1 MRSWQTTYM
10 IFDNQ
15 AKIWGGSIVG
25 LGPSFLGYLRLKYCL
40 DALRCTQGNILDVGC
55 GGGGFAASVK
65 TYRPDLNI
73 YAIDVNK
80 RAVFSASKKFP
91 EVHFKTASVYTLPYL
106 KQYFDAVIGEDV
118 LEHLDDPQKA
128 LKEIHRVLK
137 PRGVFHVFVPLEG
150 EWYTLH
156 NLLYKFGWKAK
167 ERLAGHVTQFKI
179 QNLKLKIEKFGFKV
193 LSVKYSVH
201 LFGQIID
208 VGYFSFLSLFKQYLN
223 IGLEEKLESWP
234 SVLRLA
240 KNLLTVAVNYESI
253 LFQKIPGA
261 GVHITVVKK

>member
-1 MRSWQTTYM
+1 MSPLETPENSLFIMDLTGTGQLKETGLWVRSWQTTYM

-80 RAVFSASKKFP
+80 RAVFSASK
-91 EVHFKTASVYTLPYL
+91 
-106 KQYFDAVIGEDV
+106 
-118 LEHLDDPQKA
+118 
-128 LKEIHRVLK
+128 EIHRVLK

-156 NLLYKFGWKAK
+156 NLLYKFGGKAK
-167 ERLAGHVTQFKI
+167 VFCLPPEFV
-179 QNLKLKIEKFGFKV
+179 
-193 LSVKYSVH
+193 
-201 LFGQIID
+201 
-208 VGYFSFLSLFKQYLN
+208 
-223 IGLEEKLESWP
+223 
-234 SVLRLA
+234 
-240 KNLLTVAVNYESI
+240 
-253 LFQKIPGA
+253 
-261 GVHITVVKK
+261 